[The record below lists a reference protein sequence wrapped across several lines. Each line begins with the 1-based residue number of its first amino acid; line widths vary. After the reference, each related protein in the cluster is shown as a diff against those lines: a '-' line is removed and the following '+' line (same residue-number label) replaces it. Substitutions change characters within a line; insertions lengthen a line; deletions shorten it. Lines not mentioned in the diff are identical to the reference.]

1 MFYCFSH
8 VFILSL
14 YRNNPKYM
22 HTSRRSFLSAA
33 SLSTF
38 GLAAASTIGALLPNK
53 VRAAENPIVENGPE
67 GKSPK
72 NFEELDDFIYD
83 IENGSK
89 GWSGAGGTAKEAT
102 VEEFPLSQSIA
113 GVSMRLN
120 PGAFRELHWHSIAA
134 EWAYVLEGRVRTT
147 VIAPDGTTSTDD
159 FDKGDIWYF
168 PKGHGHMLQC
178 LGDKPCHFL
187 LGFDSG
193 HFSEFGTFS
202 ITDWIS
208 HTSPDILARNTGL
221 PASFFAALPK
231 KELYIGVG
239 KPPVEPRPKNI
250 NPAIPY
256 GPMAHKFRMEKD
268 GIYQEF
274 KGGSTKLVSSL
285 EFPIQNTLTALR
297 MDIEPGAIRELH
309 WHPNADEWQYV
320 MEGSGKVTIFGSHGR
335 VKTMPYGKGM
345 VAFIKQGY
353 GHYLE
358 NTGTETLKLIV
369 LFNSPVYQE
378 LSLNDWLNS
387 NPPQLVADH
396 FGMTL
401 EQASTLLNHK
411 VGIY

>member
-1 MFYCFSH
+1 ME
-8 VFILSL
+8 
-14 YRNNPKYM
+14 
-22 HTSRRSFLSAA
+22 TTRRGFLSAA
-33 SLSTF
+33 TLSTV
-38 GLAAASTIGALLPNK
+38 GLVAAATSIGSIIPEKAGAATTAPHKPN
-53 VRAAENPIVENGPE
+53 ANNAQ
-67 GKSPK
+67 
-72 NFEELDDFIYD
+72 EELEDFVYD

-89 GWSGAGGTAKEAT
+89 GYASAGGKAKEAT
-102 VEEFPLSQSIA
+102 VEEFPVSQSIA
-113 GVSMRLN
+113 GVTMYLN

-134 EWAYVLEGRVRTT
+134 EWAYVLDGKVRTT
-147 VIAPDGTTSTDD
+147 VITPDGTTSTDD

-187 LGFDSG
+187 LGFDNG

-202 ITDWIS
+202 ITDWVS
-208 HTSPDILARNTGL
+208 HTSPEILARNTGL
-221 PASFFAALPK
+221 PASVFARLPK
-231 KELYIGVG
+231 KELYFGVG
-239 KPPVEPRPKNI
+239 KIATEPRPKNI
-250 NPAIPY
+250 DAAIPY
-256 GPMAHKFRMEKD
+256 SSSAHKFRMEKD
-268 GIYQEF
+268 GVYQEH
-274 KGGSTKLVSSL
+274 KGGSTRLVSSL

-320 MEGSGKVTIFGSHGR
+320 MSGSGNVSIFGSHGR
-335 VKTMPYGKGM
+335 VKTMPYSKGM
-345 VAFIKQGY
+345 VAFIKQGF
-353 GHYLE
+353 GHYIE

-378 LSLNDWLNS
+378 ISLNDWLAA

-401 EQASTLLNHK
+401 DQASSLVNHK